1 MSVLAFSTTNVLV
14 QGITGRA
21 ARHHTRNMLDYGTRI
36 VAGVRPGAGGE
47 RVEGVPVYDSV
58 EEACKHHK
66 VDASILFVPAPRV
79 KEAAIEAIQNG
90 IKLLVIHAEHV
101 PLHDVMI
108 LLEEARS
115 CGVTVIGPNT
125 PGIIS
130 PPEKTKLGFMPSSY
144 FQPGGLGVA
153 SRSGTLTYELVFRLS
168 SAGIGQSTVIGVGGD
183 RIVGLR
189 FVEALKLFNEDPET
203 TAVLLIGEIGGSME
217 EEAAEFLAKWH
228 SHKPVFAFLAGYTAP
243 QGQRVG
249 HSGALVERSKGK
261 VEDKV
266 KVLAEAGVVV
276 GRTLGE
282 VVELVRANVK
292 DGTKPHV

>member
-1 MSVLAFSTTNVLV
+1 MSILAFSTTNVLV

-47 RVEGVPVYDSV
+47 VVEGVPVYDSV
-58 EEACKHHK
+58 EEACRHHK
-66 VDASILFVPAPRV
+66 VDASVLFVPAARV
-79 KEAAIEAIQNG
+79 KDAAIEAIQNG

-115 CGVTVIGPNT
+115 SGVTVIGPNT

-130 PPEKTKLGFMPSSY
+130 PPERTKLGFMPSSY
-144 FQPGGLGVA
+144 FQPGTLGVA

-168 SAGIGQSTVIGVGGD
+168 RAGIGQSTVIGVGGD

-189 FVEALKLFNEDPET
+189 FGEAVRLFNEDPET
-203 TAVLLIGEIGGSME
+203 TAILLIGEIGGTME
-217 EEAAEFLAKWH
+217 EEVAELLAEWH
-228 SHKPVFAFLAGYTAP
+228 LQKPVFAFLAGYTAP
-243 QGQRVG
+243 QGRRVG
-249 HSGALVERSKGK
+249 HSGALVERSKGR
-261 VEDKV
+261 VEDKL
-266 KVLAEAGVVV
+266 KVLAEAGVAV
-276 GRTLGE
+276 GRTLTE
-282 VVELVRANVK
+282 VVELVRASSTY
-292 DGTKPHV
+292 GTRPHV